1 MSDLYKI
8 VKVKT
13 DSDGGITDV
22 MLQNGSIL
30 PLNHAILLAKDG
42 KLDGVNVVRGKDGGE
57 YLRGDPNDNEDDNL
71 SKLPRFK

>member
-1 MSDLYKI
+1 MSDSFKI

-13 DSDGGITDV
+13 DGDGRLSDV
-22 MLQNGSIL
+22 MLENGITI

-57 YLRGDPNDNEDDNL
+57 YLRAAQNEITGDNL
-71 SKLPRFK
+71 SNLPRFK